1 MKEDFNIKVTVRN
14 ARLLEAIRKKYES
27 VADLSRK
34 MGQHQSTVN
43 SLVTM
48 KIKPINEKGWTNLA
62 LDVAAMVGKEP
73 ENIWPKYMR
82 EIKLKK
88 ASSEVL
94 IDLDGVKQIMADG
107 SSEKSLSQ
115 LSAIKQFSENLSPRE
130 ERLFRLRWVDNH
142 TLDECGELF
151 GVSRERVRQLEAKT
165 FRKMKKKATAM
176 GYSRPRR
183 HLGWNA
189 VGLTQLGRDLFK
201 D

>member
-107 SSEKSLSQ
+107 SSEKTLSQ
-115 LSAIKQFSENLSPRE
+115 LSAIKQFSAELSPRQ
-130 ERLFRLRWVDNH
+130 RKLITDRFVKNQ
-142 TLDECGELF
+142 TLEQCAKFF
-151 GVSRERVRQLEAKT
+151 GVTKDRARQIEGHAL
-165 FRKMKKKATAM
+165 RKMKQRAVDL
-176 GYSRPRR
+176 GYGERTRYAFELNQR
-183 HLGWNA
+183 GKE
-189 VGLTQLGRDLFK
+189 LFE

>member
-107 SSEKSLSQ
+107 SSEKTLSQ
-115 LSAIKQFSENLSPRE
+115 LSAIKQFSAELSPRQRKLITDRFVKNQTLE
-130 ERLFRLRWVDNH
+130 ECAKF
-142 TLDECGELF
+142 F
-151 GVSRERVRQLEAKT
+151 GVTKDRARQIEGHAL
-165 FRKMKKKATAM
+165 RKMKQRAVDL
-176 GYSRPRR
+176 GYGKRTSYAFELNQR
-183 HLGWNA
+183 GKE
-189 VGLTQLGRDLFK
+189 LFE

>member
-48 KIKPINEKGWTNLA
+48 KIKPVNEKGWTNLA

-107 SSEKSLSQ
+107 SSEKTLSQ
-115 LSAIKQFSENLSPRE
+115 LSAIKQFSENLSPRQ
-130 ERLFRLRWVDNH
+130 ERLFRLRWMDNH
-142 TLDECGELF
+142 TLEQCAKDLGITKD
-151 GVSRERVRQLEAKT
+151 RARQIEGHA
-165 FRKMKKKATAM
+165 FRKMKQRAVDL
-176 GYSRPRR
+176 GYGERTSYAFELNQR
-183 HLGWNA
+183 GKE
-189 VGLTQLGRDLFK
+189 LFE

>member
-107 SSEKSLSQ
+107 SSEKTLSQ
-115 LSAIKQFSENLSPRE
+115 LSAIKQFSAELTPRQRKLITDRFVKNQTLE
-130 ERLFRLRWVDNH
+130 QCAKFFGITKDRARQIEGHALRRMKQRAADLGYGERTSCSFELNQR
-142 TLDECGELF
+142 GKELF
-151 GVSRERVRQLEAKT
+151 E
-165 FRKMKKKATAM
+165 
-176 GYSRPRR
+176 
-183 HLGWNA
+183 
-189 VGLTQLGRDLFK
+189 D
-201 D
+201 